1 MLEALAGKA
10 DPQRKCRVADN
21 FDAFIR
27 ARTSNERGWVN
38 ATDVDVFEWLCWL
51 DSHGNGTELVHAVT
65 CRGWNGTVARN
76 ADQGTK
82 CRERFVAASL
92 DKGQVSIFKICTI
105 PQLGRHSG
113 GDPVEQRGNP
123 VASPLARGYL
133 ANAQEKQRR
142 GGVSVK
148 QAPPQVMSQ

>member
-1 MLEALAGKA
+1 MDERNR
-10 DPQRKCRVADN
+10 RKCFRMAVL
-21 FDAFIR
+21 
-27 ARTSNERGWVN
+27 ARLARERHRIGARRHVPGM
-38 ATDVDVFEWLCWL
+38 EW
-51 DSHGNGTELVHAVT
+51 DSSAQ
-65 CRGWNGTVARN
+65 CRPG
-76 ADQGTK
+76 DK

-92 DKGQVSIFKICTI
+92 DKGQVSILKYATI

-133 ANAQEKQRR
+133 ANAQEKLRR